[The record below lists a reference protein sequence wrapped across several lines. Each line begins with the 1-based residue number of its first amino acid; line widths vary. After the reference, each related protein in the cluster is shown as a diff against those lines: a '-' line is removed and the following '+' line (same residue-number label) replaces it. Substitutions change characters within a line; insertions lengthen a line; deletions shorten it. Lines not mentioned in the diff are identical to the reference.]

1 MPVPAAVVPSDNFGL
16 VAEPIAK
23 FCKESRSLINNCHKP
38 DKIGISKNVNA
49 IKSLDCYIFLF
60 VKFKLIIK

>member
-1 MPVPAAVVPSDNFGL
+1 MPVPTAVVPSDNFGL

-38 DKIGISKNVNA
+38 DKIGISKNVNN
-49 IKSLDCYIFLF
+49 KKPELLYFPFCK
-60 VKFKLIIK
+60 VQTNH